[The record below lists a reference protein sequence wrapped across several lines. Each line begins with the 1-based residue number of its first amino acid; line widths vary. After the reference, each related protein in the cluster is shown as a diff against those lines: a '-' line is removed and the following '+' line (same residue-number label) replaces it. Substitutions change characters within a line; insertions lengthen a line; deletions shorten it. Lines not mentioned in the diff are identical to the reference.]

1 MGYSNV
7 KEQVAIASAAIGL
20 LERDS
25 VLANTV
31 WRDAAA
37 DFRGKKDDT
46 ISVRLPAYAVANKR
60 TLRANATRV
69 RSTLYERKVDIT
81 LDADLQVDVPLTDEN
96 QTLDVQSIVRDIT
109 APSAGAIIRAIDEE
123 IADTMDSASY
133 QVTLDW
139 GNDPYSALVDARV
152 ALDDHNVPDTGRFLV
167 VGTEVQARLLKDE
180 LLVQA
185 NTSGSTQTL
194 RRGVIGQVASFDVIP
209 SNTIAPDVGYAYHR
223 TAFALAARAPVVPQG
238 VAWGA
243 SMARDGFAIRVMQH
257 LTQDDSKD
265 LLNIVFH
272 DTWIGVNVVKDNGA
286 IDENGKFVPS
296 VNPDEGSDLFVRAV
310 AIGAASSS

>member
-81 LDADLQVDVPLTDEN
+81 LNAETQP
-96 QTLDVQSIVRDIT
+96 LDVQSTVRDIT

-123 IADTMDSASY
+123 IADTMESASY
-133 QVTLDW
+133 AVTLDW
-139 GNDPYSALVDARV
+139 GADPYSALVDARV
-152 ALDDHNVPDTGRFLV
+152 TLDDHNVPDTGRFLV
-167 VGTEVQARLLKDE
+167 VGTEVQSRLLKDE

-194 RRGVIGQVASFDVIP
+194 RRGVIGQVAGFDVLV
-209 SNTIAPDVGYAYHR
+209 SKTIAPDVGYAYHR

-272 DTWIGVNVVKDNGA
+272 DTWIGVNAVKDNGS
-286 IDENGKFVPS
+286 IDENGKFVP
-296 VNPDEGSDLFVRAV
+296 
-310 AIGAASSS
+310 